1 MVIGLI
7 AFENIVGYVLWIETV
22 FSIRTEPVSNPS
34 QVVGKIFSQGYHHRK
49 IYYLDRQRQR
59 LYSR

>member
-34 QVVGKIFSQGYHHRK
+34 QVVGKIFSQEYHHRK
-49 IYYLDRQRQR
+49 IYNLD
-59 LYSR
+59 LEF